1 MHTKYYFTT
10 IALFVKKA
18 APSPR
23 TRIDPPK
30 LDVIKLELSVLN
42 QFSSSQST
50 GSASRAM
57 LGGLLARSY
66 SSNRCPKIF
75 DAHPLVFLWS
85 ITKLSGFGLELAMG
99 APVLLT
105 RLSVT
110 FSTTH
115 LPSGVSVHQ
124 TGGGAFLLL
133 WMSTGVSSGCGF
145 KMSNGCD
152 VMYRLGRGEDR
163 KSQLQWAEVGMRLM
177 DSGIR
182 PQ

>member
-1 MHTKYYFTT
+1 
-10 IALFVKKA
+10 
-18 APSPR
+18 
-23 TRIDPPK
+23 
-30 LDVIKLELSVLN
+30 
-42 QFSSSQST
+42 
-50 GSASRAM
+50 
-57 LGGLLARSY
+57 
-66 SSNRCPKIF
+66 
-75 DAHPLVFLWS
+75 
-85 ITKLSGFGLELAMG
+85 MG
-99 APVLLT
+99 APVLLI